1 MVIRGF
7 GALCLQPMPL
17 EQSAS
22 KLHELSVNLL
32 PREEK
37 AQRKS
42 AAVDFKIGDVVLPL
56 IVLAAAVL
64 VIAGSALSQRT
75 RQAGLERSIQQVD
88 AESRALAPQIAR
100 VNQLAQER
108 AELDLRMGII
118 SKLEKGRTQSVRLMD
133 ELARCVPDHLWLTGV
148 SQDASNHLQ
157 LEGVTYS
164 NLVVSDFMSR
174 IERSS
179 MFSNVELAVA
189 ERGQVTDK
197 SVVKFQVSCTVN
209 PDKGAN

>member
-1 MVIRGF
+1 MIR
-7 GALCLQPMPL
+7 
-17 EQSAS
+17 
-22 KLHELSVNLL
+22 VNLL

-37 AQRKS
+37 AKRKS
-42 AAVDFKIGDVVLPL
+42 ASAPVDLKIGDMVLPAVVLG
-56 IVLAAAVL
+56 AAAL
-64 VIAGSALSQRT
+64 VIAGSTMSQRT
-75 RQAGLERSIQQVD
+75 RQASLERSIQQVE

-148 SQDASNHLQ
+148 SQDAGNHLQ

-174 IERSS
+174 IERSP

-209 PDKGAN
+209 PDKSAN

>member
-1 MVIRGF
+1 MIR
-7 GALCLQPMPL
+7 
-17 EQSAS
+17 
-22 KLHELSVNLL
+22 VNLL

-37 AQRKS
+37 AKRK
-42 AAVDFKIGDVVLPL
+42 AAAPIDLKIGDMVLPAVIL
-56 IVLAAAVL
+56 GAAAL
-64 VIAGSALSQRT
+64 VITGSTVSQRT
-75 RQAGLERSIQQVD
+75 RQAGLEKSIQQVD

-148 SQDASNHLQ
+148 SQDAGNHLQ

-179 MFSNVELAVA
+179 LFSNVELAVA

>member
-1 MVIRGF
+1 MIR
-7 GALCLQPMPL
+7 
-17 EQSAS
+17 
-22 KLHELSVNLL
+22 VNLL

-37 AQRKS
+37 AKRKS
-42 AAVDFKIGDVVLPL
+42 ASAPVDLKVGDMVLPA
-56 IVLAAAVL
+56 IVVGAAAL
-64 VIAGSALSQRT
+64 VIAGSAMSQRT
-75 RQAGLERSIQQVD
+75 RQAGLEKSIQQVE

-148 SQDASNHLQ
+148 SQDAGNHLQ

-174 IERSS
+174 IERSQ

-209 PDKGAN
+209 PDKSAN

>member
-1 MVIRGF
+1 MIR
-7 GALCLQPMPL
+7 
-17 EQSAS
+17 
-22 KLHELSVNLL
+22 VNLL

-37 AQRKS
+37 AKRKS
-42 AAVDFKIGDVVLPL
+42 ASAPIDLKIGDMVLPA
-56 IVLAAAVL
+56 IVLGAAAL
-64 VIAGSALSQRT
+64 VITGSTMSQRA
-75 RQAGLERSIQQVD
+75 RQAGLEKSIQQVD

-148 SQDASNHLQ
+148 SQDAGNHLQ

-209 PDKGAN
+209 PDKSAN

>member
-1 MVIRGF
+1 MIR
-7 GALCLQPMPL
+7 
-17 EQSAS
+17 
-22 KLHELSVNLL
+22 VNLL

-37 AQRKS
+37 AKRKS
-42 AAVDFKIGDVVLPL
+42 ASAPVDLKVGDMVLPA
-56 IVLAAAVL
+56 IVLGAAAL
-64 VIAGSALSQRT
+64 VITGSTMSQRT
-75 RQAGLERSIQQVD
+75 RQAGLEKSIQQVE

-148 SQDASNHLQ
+148 SQDAGNHLQ

-174 IERSS
+174 IERSP

-209 PDKGAN
+209 PDKSAN

>member
-1 MVIRGF
+1 MIRI
-7 GALCLQPMPL
+7 
-17 EQSAS
+17 
-22 KLHELSVNLL
+22 NLL
-32 PREEK
+32 PRDEK
-37 AQRKS
+37 AQRKQ
-42 AAVDFKIGDVVLPL
+42 VQIDFKVGDMVMPVV
-56 IVLAAAVL
+56 VLAAAAL
-64 VIAGSALSQRT
+64 VIAGSMMSQKARQGAL
-75 RQAGLERSIQQVD
+75 EKNIQQVD

-148 SQDASNHLQ
+148 SQDGGNRLQ

-164 NLVVSDFMSR
+164 NLVVSDFMSKL
-174 IERSS
+174 ERSS
-179 MFSNVELAVA
+179 MFADVELAVA
-189 ERGQVTDK
+189 ERGNVTDK
-197 SVVKFQVSCTVN
+197 SVVKFQLSCSAN

>member
-1 MVIRGF
+1 MIR
-7 GALCLQPMPL
+7 
-17 EQSAS
+17 
-22 KLHELSVNLL
+22 VNLL

-37 AQRKS
+37 AKRKS
-42 AAVDFKIGDVVLPL
+42 SSAPVDLKIGDMVLPA
-56 IVLAAAVL
+56 IVLGAAAL
-64 VIAGSALSQRT
+64 VITGSTMSQRA
-75 RQAGLERSIQQVD
+75 RQAGLEKSIQQVD

-148 SQDASNHLQ
+148 SQDAGNHLQ

-174 IERSS
+174 IERSP

-197 SVVKFQVSCTVN
+197 SVVKFSVSCTVN
-209 PDKGAN
+209 PDKSAN

>member
-1 MVIRGF
+1 MIR
-7 GALCLQPMPL
+7 
-17 EQSAS
+17 
-22 KLHELSVNLL
+22 VNLL

-56 IVLAAAVL
+56 VVLAAAVL

-75 RQAGLERSIQQVD
+75 RQAGLEKSIQQVD

-118 SKLEKGRTQSVRLMD
+118 AKLEKGRTQSVRLMD

-148 SQDASNHLQ
+148 SQDAGNHLQ

-174 IERSS
+174 IERSPL
-179 MFSNVELAVA
+179 FSNVELAVA
-189 ERGQVTDK
+189 ERGQAGDK
-197 SVVKFQVSCTVN
+197 NVVKFQVSCTVT
-209 PDKGAN
+209 PDQGAN

>member
-1 MVIRGF
+1 MIR
-7 GALCLQPMPL
+7 
-17 EQSAS
+17 
-22 KLHELSVNLL
+22 VNLL

-37 AQRKS
+37 AKRKS
-42 AAVDFKIGDVVLPL
+42 AAPVDLKVGDMVLPVV
-56 IVLAAAVL
+56 IIGAAGL
-64 VIAGSALSQRT
+64 VIAGSMMSQRA
-75 RQAGLERSIQQVD
+75 RQAGLEKSIQQVD

-118 SKLEKGRTQSVRLMD
+118 TKLEKGRTQSVRLMD

-148 SQDASNHLQ
+148 SQDAGNHLQ

>member
-1 MVIRGF
+1 MIR
-7 GALCLQPMPL
+7 
-17 EQSAS
+17 
-22 KLHELSVNLL
+22 VNLL

-37 AQRKS
+37 AKRKS
-42 AAVDFKIGDVVLPL
+42 ASAPIDFKVGDMVLPV
-56 IVLAAAVL
+56 IVLGAAAL
-64 VIAGSALSQRT
+64 IITGSTMSQRS
-75 RQAGLERSIQQVD
+75 RQAGLEKSIQQVD

-174 IERSS
+174 IERSP

-209 PDKGAN
+209 PDKSAN